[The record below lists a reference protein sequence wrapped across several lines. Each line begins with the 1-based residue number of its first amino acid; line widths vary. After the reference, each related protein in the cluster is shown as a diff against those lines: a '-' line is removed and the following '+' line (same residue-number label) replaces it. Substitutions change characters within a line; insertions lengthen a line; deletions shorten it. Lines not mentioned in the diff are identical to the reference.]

1 LQMTMKLVPIANIV
15 KLETSSVCMTMGS
28 GSSAVGTVNCTDI
41 NGVGL
46 HGQLHSAGDSGG
58 SSSMTLTSTLFKKGR
73 F

>member
-1 LQMTMKLVPIANIV
+1 MTMKLVPIANIV

-58 SSSMTLTSTLFKKGR
+58 SSDINTI
-73 F
+73 